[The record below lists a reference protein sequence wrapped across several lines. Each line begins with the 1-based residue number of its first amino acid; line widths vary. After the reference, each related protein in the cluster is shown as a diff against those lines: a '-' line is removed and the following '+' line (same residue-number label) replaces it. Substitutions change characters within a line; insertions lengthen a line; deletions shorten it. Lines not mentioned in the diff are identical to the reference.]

1 MISRLLRATADGF
14 DSIETRVANFAK
26 TRLAWALF
34 VLAIVAVTLFISGW
48 LISSIFTNP
57 VIAGAIFAGMP
68 VMMLIQL
75 IYGVF
80 RK

>member
-14 DSIETRVANFAK
+14 DAIEAKATGFAK
-26 TRLAWALF
+26 TKMAWVLF
-34 VLAIVAVTLFISGW
+34 TLAIVAITLFVAGW

-57 VIAGAIFAGMP
+57 LVAAATFAGLP

-75 IYGVF
+75 VWGIL